1 MENNISKLQNTL
13 IDLDKRMEDVSNQCT
28 TSLLTCNKRLKILGL
43 TFFTSLFNLIH
54 VRKSITTKLFDLQR
68 LNIFHLNT
76 YEHLISETIVLR
88 ELELANADVDAVNGV
103 ENLILERSV
112 PLRVENIIELNCAHI
127 FVPKAKRAE
136 RILFGVTVFIQ
147 VLTLFFF
154 TLVLRCVI

>member
-1 MENNISKLQNTL
+1 L
-13 IDLDKRMEDVSNQCT
+13 
-28 TSLLTCNKRLKILGL
+28 
-43 TFFTSLFNLIH
+43 TSLFNLIR

-76 YEHLISETIVLR
+76 YEHLISESIVLR

-112 PLRVENIIELNCAHI
+112 PLRVENIIESNCAHI
-127 FVPKAKRAE
+127 FVPKAERAE

-154 TLVLRCVI
+154 TLVLRCDKFFIFYVFLYSILTLNLFLFRCYLIETSKRFGVF